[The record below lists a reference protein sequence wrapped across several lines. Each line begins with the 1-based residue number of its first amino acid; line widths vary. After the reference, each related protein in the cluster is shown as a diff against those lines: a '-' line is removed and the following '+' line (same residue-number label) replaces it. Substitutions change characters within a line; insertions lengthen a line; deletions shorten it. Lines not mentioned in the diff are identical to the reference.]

1 MYSIYYYYNVL
12 YIQHSNSVFFHV
24 VRCVI
29 SVVGRAILRGTL
41 KILMLSCC
49 YSTVHIFIQNN
60 TLFFVLPSW
69 DFITVPGILVIGGLG
84 GAVCFHPI

>member
-1 MYSIYYYYNVL
+1 MYSIYYYYIM
-12 YIQHSNSVFFHV
+12 YIQHSNSVFFRV

-60 TLFFVLPSW
+60 KYFVLCSPC
-69 DFITVPGILVIGGLG
+69 FVCAVGFYYLITNII
-84 GAVCFHPI
+84 IKSKINN